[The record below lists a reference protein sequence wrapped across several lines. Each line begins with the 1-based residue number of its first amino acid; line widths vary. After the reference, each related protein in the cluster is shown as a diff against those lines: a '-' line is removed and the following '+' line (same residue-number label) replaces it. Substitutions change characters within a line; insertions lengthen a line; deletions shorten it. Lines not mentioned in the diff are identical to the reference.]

1 MDAVDGDRQQATA
14 LRFADDG
21 GFRLQWRRSSNA
33 VGRCGVA
40 TSSPKPRTASMEK
53 SPPLIS
59 EDGVPK
65 ARGHVLG
72 GSSAINVGFYSKAD
86 DVSAGAQE
94 WTISGERLFAGM
106 DSVRGFSLFLFL
118 SSKFHAQIY
127 CCCGSLRSYL
137 LLLWEYAHI
146 YSFYYIYNGTSDGG
160 IEEVAAELEIG
171 RFVPIFL
178 HHSTLPLT
186 IDEIVSAH
194 QSSFEDDKYSEIKY
208 LFPCNSWK
216 MITENDVTVM
226 ISLLKSSK
234 HEHFKKLISPLIK
247 PLLRF
252 LYLPCSSSDFMR
264 NLGSAWL
271 LIGGLCYH
279 LLISYTYLE
288 PTVKYSVKHSQ
299 LTEKNCLSPA

>member
-1 MDAVDGDRQQATA
+1 ME
-14 LRFADDG
+14 
-21 GFRLQWRRSSNA
+21 
-33 VGRCGVA
+33 
-40 TSSPKPRTASMEK
+40 SPKHAVAFYAE
-53 SPPLIS
+53 
-59 EDGVPK
+59 
-65 ARGHVLG
+65 AA
-72 GSSAINVGFYSKAD
+72 AINVGFYSKAD

-118 SSKFHAQIY
+118 SSEFRAQIC

-137 LLLWEYAHI
+137 LLLWEYAQI
-146 YSFYYIYNGTSDGG
+146 YSFYSIYNGTSDGG

-279 LLISYTYLE
+279 LLISYTYLD

-299 LTEKNCLSPA
+299 LTEKIACLQLENEVRRECTYLSGSFQLREDDRHTKVLEELNTKLKKLQKHKNIHYCA